1 MLLRITSNYFV
12 AGCVWEKN
20 LYGSWECIEAAPII
34 KYFIGMTAATAK
46 VYIKRKGWKY
56 EWLKEA

>member
-1 MLLRITSNYFV
+1 V

-20 LYGSWECIEAAPII
+20 LYGWECIEAAPII
-34 KYFIGMTAATAK
+34 KYFKGMTAEVAK

-56 EWLKEA
+56 EWLKEV

>member
-20 LYGSWECIEAAPII
+20 LFGVWECIEAAPII
-34 KYFIGMTAATAK
+34 KYFRGMASAEVKA
-46 VYIKRKGWKY
+46 YIKRKKWEY
-56 EWLKEA
+56 EWLK